1 MILLPIVDLLHS
13 SGSFF
18 LLLFYGI
25 LVWGDFQLH
34 VFSSRNMLHHTNPV
48 CKNSSHKK

>member
-13 SGSFF
+13 SGSYFF
-18 LLLFYGI
+18 FFNGI

-34 VFSSRNMLHHTNPV
+34 VFSFRNMLHHTNPV